1 MPVAVTPDRMRSSLP
16 FFRIPLPFTQ
26 LFRQMVKQFTVAAV
40 YGGMI

>member
-1 MPVAVTPDRMRSSLP
+1 MTPDRMRSSLP

-40 YGGMI
+40 YG